1 MATIQIRAYFD
12 NRKGESVPQD
22 VKIRAEFATLADADA
37 ALALFPKSC
46 RAFTCRGRRA
56 DGEKYAIIAMEARL
70 VANGSNGGKNETGI
84 KRYRAFIAKAAKLG
98 FAIAFIADRAVNA
111 YQTAEAFESVIA

>member
-1 MATIQIRAYFD
+1 MTTIQIRAYFD
-12 NRKGESVPQD
+12 SRRGESVPQD

-46 RAFTCRGRRA
+46 RAFTCAGRRT

-84 KRYRAFIAKAAKLG
+84 KRYRAFVAKAVKLG
-98 FAIAFIADRAVNA
+98 FAVEFIYGRAQNA
-111 YQTAEAFESVIA
+111 YPTVESFESAIA